1 MLMQVTRV
9 ELQKGRVET
18 ATHVPSDATLGPGWV
33 SINCV
38 FMNLYRL
45 KFTVTAIPEVDTKK
59 AERNYSIDRE
69 TSETAFL
76 ILP

>member
-1 MLMQVTRV
+1 MQVTRV
-9 ELQKGRVET
+9 ELQKGRVEM
-18 ATHVPSDATLGPGWV
+18 ATHVPSDAKLSPGWV

-45 KFTVTAIPEVDTKK
+45 KFTVTAISEVDTKK
-59 AERNYSIDRE
+59 AESNYSIDRE
-69 TSETAFL
+69 TSETVFL